1 VSRAAGVA
9 RDDEENRN
17 IKSKVA
23 GMMSNFF
30 CLVLLRFVG
39 LLLNEGNVGPIILRK
54 RRMNEKKG

>member
-1 VSRAAGVA
+1 MA